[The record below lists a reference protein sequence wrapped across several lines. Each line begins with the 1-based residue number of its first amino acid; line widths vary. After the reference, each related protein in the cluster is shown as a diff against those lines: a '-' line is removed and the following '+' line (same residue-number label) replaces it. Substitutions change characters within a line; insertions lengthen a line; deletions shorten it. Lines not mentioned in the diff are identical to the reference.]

1 MPTGYQIKDQFAPHF
16 LTLQVVYWIDLF
28 SRKSYRDI
36 IIDSLKFCQK
46 EKGLEIFAW
55 VIMSNHIHILTR
67 SATGELSN
75 TIRDFKKFT
84 SKKII
89 LEITENPKES
99 RKEWM
104 LRLFSHAAKRQNKLG
119 KYQVWTHE
127 NHAIETTSNAF
138 LESKVEYIHENPVR
152 AGIVRNPEDYI
163 YCSAPIYAG
172 NEGLIEIIPIT
183 FRIKTVK

>member
-1 MPTGYQIKDQFAPHF
+1 M
-16 LTLQVVYWIDLF
+16 
-28 SRKSYRDI
+28 
-36 IIDSLKFCQK
+36 KFCQK

-55 VIMSNHIHILTR
+55 VIISNHIHILAR

-84 SKKII
+84 NKKII
-89 LEITENPKES
+89 LEISENTNES

-127 NHAIETTSNAF
+127 NHAIIFMKIQLGQE
-138 LESKVEYIHENPVR
+138 
-152 AGIVRNPEDYI
+152 
-163 YCSAPIYAG
+163 
-172 NEGLIEIIPIT
+172 
-183 FRIKTVK
+183 